1 MSDQPPPSR
10 DALAGADEDV
20 PDLELFLRPRT
31 VAVIG
36 VSENPRAPG
45 VSMFQKIRAKVEGHG
60 GRVFPVNPK
69 TTSLYGLTCYPS
81 LDAIPE
87 EIDLGVIQVADAV
100 AALRQCVA
108 KRCRFAVVFTAGFA
122 ETGADGAA
130 REEEL
135 LRIAREG
142 GVRLFGPNTNLNAF
156 EPLADLPGPKIAL
169 VTQSGNQGRP
179 LIQAQ
184 ELGVAY
190 SHWIPTGNE
199 SDLELADFVLHVAT
213 HPEVAVIAAYV
224 EGFKDPAKLARA
236 ADACLRAGKPIVM
249 VKVGRSDA
257 GRRMAQAHT
266 GHLAGSDRIV
276 DAFCRQYGIVRV
288 EDLDELLEVASAFAR
303 LPRPA
308 GDGACVYGI
317 SGGTSAL
324 LSDLLGAYGV
334 AVPEL
339 AAATQQRLR
348 ALLPPYLTVRNPVD
362 NGGAIERTGQ
372 GVALLDAIA
381 DDPTTA
387 VVATAI
393 AGALPG
399 ITDVLAK
406 ELVALHASGR
416 KPVAVI
422 WASPLTD
429 DDAFRTLVAGR
440 VPLFRS
446 FRGCARVLRAWLGWY
461 AHAQRY
467 VSALEVRAARQAMP
481 VAIEGRPG
489 RSGALSEPDAKR
501 LLAAYGI
508 PVTREEVAPSA
519 AEAVAAAQRIGFPVA
534 LKIASP
540 DVLHKSD
547 AGLVRLGL
555 RDPASVTEAFD
566 AIVQRAR
573 ASFPD
578 ARLDGVLVQEMVA
591 GGVETILGV
600 TVDPQFGPV
609 VLFGLGGV
617 LVEVLEDVALRP
629 LPIGRDDALA
639 MIDELRGRRILDGVR
654 GRPACDVQALADA
667 ILAVARLADEHRDTV
682 RELDVNPL
690 VAFPPGQG
698 VKALDALVVLRGS
711 DATT

>member
-1 MSDQPPPSR
+1 MSG
-10 DALAGADEDV
+10 GA
-20 PDLELFLRPRT
+20 PDLDLFLRPRT

-45 VSMFQKIRAKVEGHG
+45 VSMFDKIRRKVEAHG

-69 TTSLYGLTCYPS
+69 ASSLYGLDCYPN
-81 LDAIPE
+81 LDAIPA
-87 EIDLGVIQVADAV
+87 EIDLGVILVSDAA

-108 KRCRFAVVFTAGFA
+108 KRCRFVVVFTAGFA
-122 ETGADGAA
+122 ETGDDGAA
-130 REEEL
+130 REAEL
-135 LRIAREG
+135 VELARAG

-156 EPLADLPGPKIAL
+156 EELADLPGPKIAL

-184 ELGVAY
+184 ALGVAF

-199 SDLELADFVLHVAT
+199 SDLELADFVAHFALHPDT
-213 HPEVAVIAAYV
+213 AVIAAYV

-236 ADACLRAGKPIVM
+236 ADLCARARKPIVL

-266 GHLAGSDRIV
+266 GHLAGSDKVV

-288 EDLDELLEVASAFAR
+288 EDLDELLEVAAALAR

-308 GDGACVYGI
+308 APGACVYGI

-334 AVPEL
+334 PVPEL
-339 AAATQQRLR
+339 DREVQERLR
-348 ALLPPYLTVRNPVD
+348 ALLPAYLTVRNPVD
-362 NGGAIERTGQ
+362 NGGAIERTGK
-372 GVALLDAIA
+372 GKDLLAAIA
-381 DDPTTA
+381 DDRATG
-387 VVATAI
+387 VVAAAI
-393 AGALPG
+393 AGGLAG
-399 ITDVLAK
+399 IGDVLAR
-406 ELVALHASGR
+406 ELVELHASGA
-416 KPVAVI
+416 KPVAAV

-446 FRGCARVLRAWLGWY
+446 FRGCARALRSYFAWHAFADRY
-461 AHAQRY
+461 ASPFAA
-467 VSALEVRAARQAMP
+467 SVRLAAGAAAP
-481 VAIEGRPG
+481 PAAIAGTPG
-489 RSGALSEPDAKR
+489 ASGALSEPDAKR
-501 LLAAYGI
+501 LLASYGV
-508 PVTREEVAPSA
+508 PVTREEVVQSA
-519 AEAVAAAQRIGFPVA
+519 ADAALAARRIGLPVV

-540 DVLHKSD
+540 DVPHKSD
-547 AGLVRLGL
+547 AGLVRLAV
-555 RDPASVTEAFD
+555 ASEA
-566 AIVQRAR
+566 AVAAAYEEIVARAR
-573 ASFPD
+573 AVVPE
-578 ARLDGVLVQEMVA
+578 ARVDGVLVQEMVA

-629 LPIGRDDALA
+629 LPITRADAEA
-639 MIDELRGRRILDGVR
+639 MVDELRGRKILAGVR
-654 GRPACDVQALADA
+654 GGEAGDVPAIVDA
-667 ILAVARLADEHRDTV
+667 IRAVARLAEDHRE
-682 RELDVNPL
+682 RIAELDVNPL
-690 VAFPPGQG
+690 VVLPPGRG
-698 VKALDALVVLRGS
+698 VKALDALVVLRSPGL
-711 DATT
+711 AG